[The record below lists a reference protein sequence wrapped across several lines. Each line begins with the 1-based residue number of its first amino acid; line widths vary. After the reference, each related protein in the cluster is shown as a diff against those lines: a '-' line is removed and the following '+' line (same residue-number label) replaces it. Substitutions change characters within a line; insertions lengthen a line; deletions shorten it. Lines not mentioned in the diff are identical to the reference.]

1 MLGEDLTTI
10 PLKTYLHGKLIS
22 LNTFDTTSLQREK
35 YLQSHIQHYDKFK
48 AYPDEAPEIAPY
60 YPNGWDPSLTTL
72 FTWRC
77 DPNHGKT
84 AVIP

>member
-1 MLGEDLTTI
+1 MFGGDNKTI

-35 YLQSHIQHYDKFK
+35 YLQSHIQHYNKFK
-48 AYPDEAPEIAPY
+48 ALPHEDSEIAPY